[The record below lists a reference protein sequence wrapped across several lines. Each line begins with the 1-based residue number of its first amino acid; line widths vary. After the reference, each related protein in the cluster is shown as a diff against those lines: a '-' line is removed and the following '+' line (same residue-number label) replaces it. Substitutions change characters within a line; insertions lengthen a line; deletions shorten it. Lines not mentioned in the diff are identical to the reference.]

1 VEEKPETNEKLWT
14 GKFVLL
20 TLCNL
25 LLFLNLQMMTPSFP
39 AYVKDQ
45 FGASDFTVSLVIS
58 LFAFAAVV
66 ARIFT
71 GKVLQPK
78 NSKTILLLGLS
89 IVILATAGYV
99 WAGTIAFLLV
109 MRIVFGVGFGM
120 TSTTFPTLAS
130 NVIPPKRMGEGM
142 GYFGL
147 SSSLAMSIAPVI
159 GLWILGQF
167 GFVALS
173 ASAVVLVIAIIPML
187 RIIQPAA
194 PVHAMR
200 ENKEGQANQTGTP
213 QIPSSKQQI
222 SKQPFPTGSGTSGAS
237 GRGIWLPAFLN
248 LLLSITYGGL
258 ISFLA
263 LFGKEVHID
272 NVGWF
277 FLCNAF
283 AMVLIRPV
291 SGKIFDKKG
300 HWAVLPP
307 GALLTV
313 IGLVLVS
320 QASSVPTL
328 LTAALFY
335 GLGYGIIQPSIQAW
349 MIKQVS
355 PAKRGMANGLFLN
368 SIDLGIALGA
378 MLLGA
383 VASASSYGVMYR
395 LSAGCMVLFLV
406 VYLLS
411 QLLERR
417 AKAAASR
424 EEIGV

>member
-1 VEEKPETNEKLWT
+1 MEEKPETNEKLWT

-39 AYVKDQ
+39 AYVKEQ

-130 NVIPPKRMGEGM
+130 NIIPPKRMGEGM

-283 AMVLIRPV
+283 AMARILR
-291 SGKIFDKKG
+291 KNTADDKCIIKG
-300 HWAVLPP
+300 
-307 GALLTV
+307 
-313 IGLVLVS
+313 
-320 QASSVPTL
+320 
-328 LTAALFY
+328 
-335 GLGYGIIQPSIQAW
+335 
-349 MIKQVS
+349 
-355 PAKRGMANGLFLN
+355 
-368 SIDLGIALGA
+368 
-378 MLLGA
+378 
-383 VASASSYGVMYR
+383 
-395 LSAGCMVLFLV
+395 C
-406 VYLLS
+406 
-411 QLLERR
+411 
-417 AKAAASR
+417 
-424 EEIGV
+424 EEKEYNV